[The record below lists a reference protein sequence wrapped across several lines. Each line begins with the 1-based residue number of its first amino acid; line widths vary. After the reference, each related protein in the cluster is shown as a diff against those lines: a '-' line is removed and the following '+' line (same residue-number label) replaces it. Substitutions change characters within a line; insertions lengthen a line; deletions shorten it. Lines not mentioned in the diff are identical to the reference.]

1 MTWMIQLSLPLL
13 FASIMLLVIGA
24 APDNAQRLIRA
35 RILTEVGDIETRRKS
50 HLAKMLDVLAPLNE
64 VLPVHRVATRMNLNL
79 AAAHVNLN
87 AVEFIALQEFLAVV
101 GFAGYCFWAGK
112 ETSVLMM
119 VAAPVIGFLVP
130 LIWLKQ
136 RIRARQEA
144 IVRELPEA
152 VDLLHLCVEAGV
164 DFMGGL
170 TRVVQESPKGPLI
183 EELSALLQEIRVG
196 KQRREA
202 LRSLA
207 RRVNVPDISAFVRT
221 LVQADRMGTGMSEAL
236 TILSEESRL
245 RRYHRAERF
254 AQKAPIKMLLPLM
267 MIMGTVLIIVGG
279 PIMLQFMRGD
289 IMSGFTQPT
298 LPPQVP

>member
-1 MTWMIQLSLPLL
+1 MWMIQVSLPLL
-13 FASIMLLVIGA
+13 FASVMLLVVGC

-50 HLAKMLDVLAPLNE
+50 RLAKILDVLSPLNE
-64 VLPVHRVATRMNLNL
+64 VLPVHRVASRINLNL
-79 AAAHVNLN
+79 AAARVNLN
-87 AVEFIALQEFLAVV
+87 AVEFIALQELLAVLAFV
-101 GFAGYCFWAGK
+101 GYILWAGK
-112 ETSVLMM
+112 EGTSVLLMIT
-119 VAAPVIGFLVP
+119 APVIGFLVP
-130 LIWLKQ
+130 SLWLQQ
-136 RIRARQEA
+136 RIQTRRDA
-144 IVRELPEA
+144 IVRALPEA

-170 TRVVQESPKGPLI
+170 TRVVQESPKGPLM
-183 EELSALLQEIRVG
+183 EELSTLLQEIRVG

-207 RRVNVPDISAFVRT
+207 RRVNVPDMAAFVRA

-236 TILSEESRL
+236 LILSEESRL

-289 IMSGFTQPT
+289 FMTNLKQPD
-298 LPPQVP
+298 LPAQVR

>member
-1 MTWMIQLSLPLL
+1 MWMMQLGLPLL
-13 FASIMLLVIGA
+13 FASIMLLVIGF
-24 APDNAQRLIRA
+24 APDNAQRLVRA
-35 RILTEVGDIETRRKS
+35 RILTEVGDVETRRKS
-50 HLAKMLDVLAPLNE
+50 RLAKALDTLAPLNE
-64 VLPVHRVATRMNLNL
+64 VLPVHRVASRINLNL

-87 AVEFIALQEFLAVV
+87 AVEFIALQEFLAIMAFV
-101 GFAGYCFWAGK
+101 GYCIWAGK
-112 ETSVLMM
+112 ETSILMM
-119 VAAPVIGFLVP
+119 IGAPVIGFLVP
-130 LIWLKQ
+130 SIWLHR
-136 RIRARQEA
+136 RIQSRREA

-170 TRVVQESPKGPLI
+170 TRVVQESPRGPLM

-207 RRVNVPDISAFVRT
+207 RRVDVPDISAFVRT

-236 TILSEESRL
+236 LILSEESRL

-289 IMSGFTQPT
+289 IMGNFAQPT